1 MTTDSTSDTH
11 AFYEYL
17 GARLKNGGA
26 EGSPEA
32 LVQEW
37 RMQQGEFEATETG
50 LREAIADMEAGDHGR
65 PLKEVAEE
73 IRRKHGFSSTN
84 DA

>member
-1 MTTDSTSDTH
+1 MTTDSTSDSH
-11 AFYEYL
+11 AFYDYL
-17 GARLKNGGA
+17 GSRLQDGRA
-26 EGSPEA
+26 EESPEA

-37 RMQQGEFEATETG
+37 RMQQGEFEATEAG

-65 PLKEVAEE
+65 PLNEVAEE
-73 IRRKHGFSSTN
+73 IRRKHGFSATN

>member
-1 MTTDSTSDTH
+1 MATDSTSDSH
-11 AFYEYL
+11 AFYDYL
-17 GARLKNGGA
+17 GSRLQDGRA
-26 EGSPEA
+26 EESPEA

-37 RMQQGEFEATETG
+37 RMQQGEFEATEAA
-50 LREAIADMEAGDHGR
+50 LREAIADMEAGDNGR
-65 PLKEVAEE
+65 PLNEVAEE